1 MPKPRGRPKAGCAQR
16 GPRCLRQFLT
26 AVGGCRHAWDYKA
39 GVWVPETEAEAAAT
53 AAAQPEAEAKAEAA
67 AEPEAA
73 AEAEAK
79 AE

>member
-1 MPKPRGRPKAGCAQR
+1 M
-16 GPRCLRQFLT
+16 T

-39 GVWVPETEAEAAAT
+39 GVWVPETEAQAAA
-53 AAAQPEAEAKAEAA
+53 AAPEAGAQ
-67 AEPEAA
+67 